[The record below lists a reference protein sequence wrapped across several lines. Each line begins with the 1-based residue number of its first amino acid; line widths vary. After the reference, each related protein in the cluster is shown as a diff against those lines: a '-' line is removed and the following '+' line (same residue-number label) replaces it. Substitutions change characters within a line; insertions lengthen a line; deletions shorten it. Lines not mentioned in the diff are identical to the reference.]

1 MNKKVIDYIQRE
13 VSAVAKQKYP
23 DDLQLQWIYISGF
36 ITAQLAQAVENDNRV
51 ISQFK
56 EAVQSAKDKL

>member
-13 VSAVAKQKYP
+13 VIAVAKQKYP
-23 DDLQLQWIYISGF
+23 DNEQLQWIYIYGF
-36 ITAQLAQAVENDNRV
+36 MTAQLALAVENDNRV

-56 EAVQSAKDKL
+56 EAIESAKLKN